1 MRFFGLVG
9 IYMES
14 VIENKR
20 SEAQVLSVVLGEY
33 AGRFWTGELF
43 LDATGGHIDSFIL
56 FCLIQ
61 ITFANVYLN
70 RGSISQKASVLAK
83 VY

>member
-1 MRFFGLVG
+1 MRFFGLVE

-14 VIENKR
+14 VIENKIR
-20 SEAQVLSVVLGEY
+20 SKVLSTVLGEY
-33 AGRFWTGELF
+33 TGRFWTGELF
-43 LDATGGHIDSFIL
+43 LGGTGGHIDSFIL

-70 RGSISQKASVLAK
+70 RGSISQKVSTLAK

>member
-33 AGRFWTGELF
+33 AGRF
-43 LDATGGHIDSFIL
+43 
-56 FCLIQ
+56 
-61 ITFANVYLN
+61 
-70 RGSISQKASVLAK
+70 
-83 VY
+83 